1 VKMNPVVFAMF
12 SGGARRQRKSS
23 VAART
28 PHKEPQSKR
37 IRWQK
42 SNDVVLANSCF
53 PYSTVQCSRHQHA
66 NRCAE
71 CDPFSYVVGC
81 GPDRRSYCHANSNS
95 DVHYHTAP
103 SLPTIFVTS
112 TT

>member
-1 VKMNPVVFAMF
+1 MNPSFPLCSWEAR
-12 SGGARRQRKSS
+12 GGSAKAVWQLVRR
-23 VAART
+23 
-28 PHKEPQSKR
+28 HKEPQSKR

-42 SNDVVLANSCF
+42 SNDVVPANSFF